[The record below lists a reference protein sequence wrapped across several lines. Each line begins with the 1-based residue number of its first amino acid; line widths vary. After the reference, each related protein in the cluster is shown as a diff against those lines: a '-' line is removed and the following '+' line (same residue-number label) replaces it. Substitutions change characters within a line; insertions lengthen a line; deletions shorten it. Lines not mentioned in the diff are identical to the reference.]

1 MRRAAAAA
9 VLGLALALATP
20 AAADREVEI
29 HSLEDGDR
37 IARELGYTNEV
48 WDAGIRN
55 IPRLYITGVTSK
67 WRDEWAKQ
75 VTVAKKKDVFFRALA
90 PLVLHAN
97 ELIVENRTHLA
108 LFVDERTFET
118 ASQLDRDWLIDLALD
133 YKVIP
138 SAQTPVDDAVIAELW
153 VRCDIVPPSLAL
165 AQSAEG
171 SGWGRSRFAAEG
183 NALFGQ
189 WAFDGNGI
197 TPKDQRAELGNYKIA
212 AFETPLAS
220 VLAYMRNLNT
230 HRAYQALRDKRA
242 EIRAAGRKPTGKDL
256 VDTLTKYSER
266 GADYVKSLRAI
277 MRVNHLHEA
286 DGAWLVG
293 EPIYMVPGKPDV

>member
-9 VLGLALALATP
+9 VLGATLALAAP

-133 YKVIP
+133 YKVIA
-138 SAQTPVDDAVIAELW
+138 SAEMPIDDAVIAELW

-165 AQSAEG
+165 AQSAEE
-171 SGWGRSRFAAEG
+171 SGWGTSRFAAEG

-293 EPIYMVPGKPDV
+293 EAIYMVPGKPDV